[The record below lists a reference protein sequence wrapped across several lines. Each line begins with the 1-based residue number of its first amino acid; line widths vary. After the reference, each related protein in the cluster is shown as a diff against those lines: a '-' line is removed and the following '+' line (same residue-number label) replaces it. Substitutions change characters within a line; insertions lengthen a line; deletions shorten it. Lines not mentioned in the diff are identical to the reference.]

1 MLEAKITIEAPALS
15 QAINDL
21 AQAIRDSRTTVTV
34 QPQTTAPASVVPM
47 PQPQQATIPTA
58 PQQQATVPQ
67 QQAAP
72 APAVPLAQ
80 PPQYTQDQIMAA
92 GAQLMDAGKVNDL
105 INLLH
110 SFGVQ
115 AVMDL
120 RPDQLGAFATAL
132 REMGAKI

>member
-1 MLEAKITIEAPALS
+1 MLEAKITVEAPE
-15 QAINDL
+15 L
-21 AQAIRDSRTTVTV
+21 AQALNNLALAIRDSRPVAQAQQ
-34 QPQTTAPASVVPM
+34 QPTNVVPM
-47 PQPQQATIPTA
+47 PQPQTPVQQPVSTA
-58 PQQQATVPQ
+58 PQP
-67 QQAAP
+67 QAAP
-72 APAVPLAQ
+72 TAAVPLAQ
-80 PPQYTQDQIMAA
+80 PPQYTVDQIMAA

-120 RPDQLGAFATAL
+120 KPDQLGAFATAL